1 MFEKLKSHFS
11 RAWHWT
17 LAQLPFGRKGVR
29 NPVIGVMDE
38 VEQRYQ
44 AFQRRQ
50 RIKRLKRRAT
60 QIWSRFQQRVSGIFA
75 PGRAWIKTHQRALTL
90 MAVGLGVA
98 LLGVAGLLLW
108 RRSPA
113 FRAAMATALATAA
126 ALVATARATR
136 PVTIPTSDVVIETV
150 EPMLEMA

>member
-17 LAQLPFGRKGVR
+17 LAHLPFDRKGVR

-60 QIWSRFQQRVSGIFA
+60 QTWSRFQQRVSGIFA

-98 LLGVAGLLLW
+98 LLGLAGLLLW
-108 RRSPA
+108 RRSPV
-113 FRAAMATALATAA
+113 FRTTITTVLAATVTLIAA
-126 ALVATARATR
+126 ARTAR
-136 PVTIPTSDVVIETV
+136 PVTTSAPEVVIETV

>member
-17 LAQLPFGRKGVR
+17 LAHLPFHRKGVR

-44 AFQRRQ
+44 AFQQKRRI
-50 RIKRLKRRAT
+50 RRLKRRAAQT
-60 QIWSRFQQRVSGIFA
+60 WLQFQQQVSSIFA
-75 PGRAWIKTHQRALTL
+75 RVRAWIKTHQRALTL

-98 LLGVAGLLLW
+98 LLGLAGLLLW

-126 ALVATARATR
+126 ALVATARATTS
-136 PVTIPTSDVVIETV
+136 VTVPTSDIVIETV